1 MNLWSVDEGNILM
14 EGIANKKRQIFA
26 HVVKSC
32 ALNNVVDIIKQREKE
47 ETSIDHQIHIQLTLK
62 FLFIPYPFKI
72 VTQVEKIREVYFQ
85 THTFLF
91 MLT

>member
-1 MNLWSVDEGNILM
+1 M
-14 EGIANKKRQIFA
+14 
-26 HVVKSC
+26 
-32 ALNNVVDIIKQREKE
+32 VDIIKQREKE
-47 ETSIDHQIHIQLTLK
+47 ETSIDHQTYIQLTLK

-91 MLT
+91 MLTWVNIHFVCACEEY

>member
-1 MNLWSVDEGNILM
+1 M
-14 EGIANKKRQIFA
+14 
-26 HVVKSC
+26 
-32 ALNNVVDIIKQREKE
+32 VDIIKQREKE

-85 THTFLF
+85 THTFLLCLHELIYILYARVKSIKCIF
-91 MLT
+91 IQLCM